1 MVQFLALISDMAL
14 ILVKKDPASLSSLSK
29 LTIWLDWQRW
39 PARAATFYWV
49 IFEQNQCHILTQ
61 HQKLYYPRGL

>member
-49 IFEQNQCHILTQ
+49 HLEQNQCRILTQ
-61 HQKLYYPRGL
+61 HLKLYQLRGF

>member
-14 ILVKKDPASLSSLSK
+14 VFVKKDPASLSSLSK
-29 LTIWLDWQRW
+29 LTIGLDWQRW

-49 IFEQNQCHILTQ
+49 ILEQN
-61 HQKLYYPRGL
+61 

>member
-1 MVQFLALISDMAL
+1 MLSEIMAL
-14 ILVKKDPASLSSLSK
+14 VLLKNDPVILSSLSK
-29 LTIWLDWQRW
+29 LRFWLDWQRW